1 MARHM
6 SDISLNS
13 NVLITLELSC
23 DTTATDDDVVTAPHV
38 PGRNVDISLGWQIIY
53 IIDTW

>member
-13 NVLITLELSC
+13 NVLITLESSC
-23 DTTATDDDVVTAPHV
+23 DTTATGDDVVTAPNV
-38 PGRNVDISLGWQIIY
+38 PGRNVDISLG
-53 IIDTW
+53 